1 MILFGSDFISYLQ
14 QHGLTMLVVGFAVLM
29 WIISIIEGNNLR
41 AIPTLENKVN
51 NVYLILLGLYLLI
64 TTSMLVYVLVA
75 GNGNISSTIFKT
87 FQIAIVTIIVLTII
101 ASVVRNHLNSI
112 KETHKVLRFAY
123 WIVFLIWTF
132 LLIINLYYLQ
142 YSQGG

>member
-14 QHGLTMLVVGFAVLM
+14 QHGLTILVVGFAVLM
-29 WIISIIEGNNLR
+29 WIISIIEGNSLK

-51 NVYLILLGLYLLI
+51 NVYLILLGLYLLVV
-64 TTSMLVYVLVA
+64 TSMSVYVLVA
-75 GNGNISSTIFKT
+75 GYGNISSTIFKT
-87 FQIAIVTIIVLTII
+87 FQIAIVTIIILTII

-123 WIVFLIWTF
+123 WFVFLIWTF

-142 YSQGG
+142 